1 MKRLTK
7 WNGSKYVLVNG
18 MGYGQTRMFTDRL
31 AAYEN
36 TELEPY
42 EIELM
47 IEIFKTIGEKIP
59 NGSAGDWKGFQT
71 RAFFEFLKKEMEKNE
86 TGSN

>member
-1 MKRLTK
+1 MKRLTH
-7 WNGSKYVLVNG
+7 WNGKKYVVTNG
-18 MGYGQTRMFTDRL
+18 FGYGQTRIVTDKL

-36 TELEPY
+36 TGLEPY

-59 NGSAGDWKGFQT
+59 SGNNWSGFQT

>member
-7 WNGSKYVLVNG
+7 WNGKKYVLVNG
-18 MGYGQTRMFTDRL
+18 MGYGQTRIICDRL

-36 TELEPY
+36 TMLEPY

-47 IEIFKTIGEKIP
+47 IEIFKTLDVNIP
-59 NGSAGDWKGFQT
+59 KGSDYSMFQT
-71 RAFFEFLKKEMEKNE
+71 RAFFEFLKKEMGKNE
-86 TGSN
+86 EN